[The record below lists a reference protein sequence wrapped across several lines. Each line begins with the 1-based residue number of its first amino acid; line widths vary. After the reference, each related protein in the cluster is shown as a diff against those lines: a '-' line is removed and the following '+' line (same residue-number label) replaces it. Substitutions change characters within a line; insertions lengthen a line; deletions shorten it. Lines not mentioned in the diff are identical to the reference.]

1 VYRVSQVVIHNPI
14 HIMSIEAEKK
24 VKLSKEEKEAKRARK
39 EAKRLKAA
47 GDAPAVAEA
56 SASVAEATT
65 PAEAIEGVSKKE
77 KKNKDKKRKE
87 REESGGEAIIRGE
100 ESGADK
106 QQKVK
111 DDKKKR
117 KVENGEVAQ
126 PDPATVAAPTQS
138 EATTLAAPSEANA
151 GLSKKQLKKLARAAE
166 AEAAAAAGPSSSST
180 AEPLIKPGPFL
191 ASHNEYLATNAVTL
205 LPQLYPPH
213 LDITTL
219 PISASLRPFLKKFT
233 TPTPIQ
239 ACSWPPLLA
248 SRDVVGIAETGSGKT
263 LAFGVPGMNRLVSSG
278 KKNKGP
284 HMLVIAP
291 TRELAQQSHTT
302 LVELGKEAGV
312 KSICVFGGVGK
323 DEQIRG
329 IKDSKIVVGT
339 PGRLLDLA
347 DSGDLDL
354 SG

>member
-1 VYRVSQVVIHNPI
+1 
-14 HIMSIEAEKK
+14 MSTETEKK
-24 VKLSKEEKEAKRARK
+24 VKLSKEEKEARKAQK
-39 EAKRLKAA
+39 EAKRAKAA
-47 GDAPAVAEA
+47 VDAPSTSAAAE
-56 SASVAEATT
+56 STT
-65 PAEAIEGVSKKE
+65 PAEAIEGVSASSKKD

-87 REESGGEAIIRGE
+87 RDESGGEAIIRGE

-126 PDPATVAAPTQS
+126 PDPATAAAPTKT
-138 EATTLAAPSEANA
+138 EATTLATPADAPS
-151 GLSKKQLKKLARAAE
+151 GLSKKQQKKLQRAAE
-166 AEAAAAAGPSSSST
+166 AEAAAAAGPSSSA
-180 AEPLIKPGPFL
+180 AEPLIKPESFTT
-191 ASHNEYLATNAVTL
+191 AHNEYLATNAVKL
-205 LPQLYPPH
+205 IPELYPPR
-213 LDITTL
+213 LDILSL
-219 PISASLRPFLKKFT
+219 PISDSLRPYLKKFT

-263 LAFGVPGMNRLVSSG
+263 LAFGVPGLNRLVSSG
-278 KKNKGP
+278 KKRKGP

-291 TRELAQQSHTT
+291 TRELAQQSHST
-302 LVELGKEAGV
+302 LLELGKVAGIS
-312 KSICVFGGVGK
+312 SICVFGGVGK
-323 DEQIRG
+323 DDQIRG